1 MQRRTINQQ
10 CLLAV
15 MLFIICPA
23 LSFPV
28 ILYHASRRRYWAYT
42 MLAVFM
48 GLCAMLWPPTGD
60 LYRHTMDYFAFRELN
75 VREFSY
81 YMEMRGESRFD
92 FLLPLLSFLFAKA
105 GIPFEFIRFLFIF
118 IVYMLAFRVF
128 EDCIRKNPGIG
139 NGRTGIAVFFIFFL
153 SIQFFTIVMGLRFGF
168 AVILLAYGAWQ
179 YLEEK
184 KLFGLLFIA
193 LSCMVHFSV
202 IPVAMLLF
210 LARFG
215 VRINNFWIALLCVGA
230 VLCLNSAVFQRVI
243 EILPISDGEKMA
255 MSVYVSGYWS
265 GEFLEDHSLKFQI
278 TKYLSFLMAF
288 PLMYFAFRNKSDR
301 PLCSFVRLLIPVVF
315 ICYAVS
321 VTMFFR
327 IGLLFVPMG
336 TFLFFSGSTGC
347 TSSRIRLLLI
357 CACLSFAS
365 QVYAFRREAA
375 ISHEYMLFYPAPVG
389 FSSTFSEQ
397 WIDRHVY
404 NDGSIRHK

>member
-28 ILYHASRRRYWAYT
+28 ILYYGVCRKYWAYT

-60 LYRHTMDYFAFRELN
+60 LYRHTMDYFAFRELG

-81 YMEMRGESRFD
+81 YMEVRGESRFD

-105 GIPFEFIRFLFIF
+105 GISFEFVRFLFIF
-118 IVYMLAFRVF
+118 IAYTLTFRVF

-139 NGRTGIAVFFIFFL
+139 KMGSTVFFIFFC
-153 SIQFFTIVMGLRFGF
+153 STQFFTIVMGLRFSF

-179 YLEEK
+179 YLEER
-184 KLFGLLFIA
+184 KLVGLLYIA

-215 VRINNFWIALLCVGA
+215 VRINNFWISLLCVGA
-230 VLCLNSAVFQRVI
+230 FLFLNPNVLMRVI
-243 EILPISDGEKMA
+243 DILPVSDGEKIV
-255 MSVYVSGYWS
+255 MSGYVSGYWS

-278 TKYLSFLMAF
+278 AKYLSFLMMF
-288 PLMYFAFRNKSDR
+288 PLLYFAFRNRSDR
-301 PLCSFVRLLIPVVF
+301 PFCSFVRLLIPVVF

-327 IGLLFVPMG
+327 IGLLCVSMG
-336 TFLFFSGSTGC
+336 AFLFFSDSTVN
-347 TSSRIRLLLI
+347 SPFRIRLLLI

-375 ISHEYMLFYPAPVG
+375 ISHEYMLFCPAPVG
-389 FSSTFSEQ
+389 FSSTFSGQ

-404 NDGSIRHK
+404 DNGDFRHK

>member
-28 ILYHASRRRYWAYT
+28 ILYYGVCRKYWAYT

-60 LYRHTMDYFAFRELN
+60 LYRHTMDSFAFRELS

-81 YMEMRGESRFD
+81 YMEVRGESRFD

-105 GIPFEFIRFLFIF
+105 GIPFEFVRFLFIF
-118 IVYMLAFRVF
+118 IAYMLTFRVF

-139 NGRTGIAVFFIFFL
+139 KMGSTVFFIFFC

-179 YLEEK
+179 YLEER
-184 KLFGLLFIA
+184 KLAGLLYIA

-215 VRINNFWIALLCVGA
+215 VRINNFWISLLCVGA
-230 VLCLNSAVFQRVI
+230 VLCLNPTVFQRVI
-243 EILPISDGEKMA
+243 DILPVSDGEKMI
-255 MSVYVSGYWS
+255 MSGYVSGYWS
-265 GEFLEDHSLKFQI
+265 DEFLEDHSLKFQI
-278 TKYLSFLMAF
+278 AKYLSFLMMF
-288 PLMYFAFRNKSDR
+288 PLLYFAFRNRSDR
-301 PLCSFVRLLIPVVF
+301 PFCSFVRLLIPVVF

-327 IGLLFVPMG
+327 IGLLCVSMG
-336 TFLFFSGSTGC
+336 AFLFFSDSTVN
-347 TSSRIRLLLI
+347 SPFRIRLLLI

-389 FSSTFSEQ
+389 FSSTFSGQ

-404 NDGSIRHK
+404 DSGDIRNK

>member
-1 MQRRTINQQ
+1 
-10 CLLAV
+10 

-28 ILYHASRRRYWAYT
+28 ILYYGVCRKYWAYT

-60 LYRHTMDYFAFRELN
+60 LYRHTMDYFAFRELS

-81 YMEMRGESRFD
+81 YMEVRGESRFD

-105 GIPFEFIRFLFIF
+105 GIPFEFVRFLFIF
-118 IVYMLAFRVF
+118 IAYMLTFRVF

-139 NGRTGIAVFFIFFL
+139 KMGSTVFFIFFC

-168 AVILLAYGAWQ
+168 AVILLAYGAWR
-179 YLEEK
+179 YLEERK
-184 KLFGLLFIA
+184 SVGLLYIA

-215 VRINNFWIALLCVGA
+215 VRINNFWISLLCVGA
-230 VLCLNSAVFQRVI
+230 FLFLNPNVLMRVI
-243 EILPISDGEKMA
+243 DILPVSDGEKIV
-255 MSVYVSGYWS
+255 MSGYVSGYWS

-278 TKYLSFLMAF
+278 AKYLSFLMMF
-288 PLMYFAFRNKSDR
+288 PLLYFAFRNRSDR
-301 PLCSFVRLLIPVVF
+301 PFCSFVRLLIPVVF

-327 IGLLFVPMG
+327 IGLLCVSMG
-336 TFLFFSGSTGC
+336 AFLFFSDSTVN
-347 TSSRIRLLLI
+347 SPFRIRLLLI

-375 ISHEYMLFYPAPVG
+375 ISHEYMLFCPAPVG
-389 FSSTFSEQ
+389 FSSTFSGQ

-404 NDGSIRHK
+404 DNGDFRHK